1 MARIVEPDWHL
12 TLDDYAAVAQLA
24 SSVTELQAEARR
36 LAPRLDGRTVWMI
49 NSTAQGGGVAEML
62 PTQVALL
69 RELGLDVRWAVIESK
84 EPRFFT
90 LTKHIHNLIHGEGE
104 PRITEADCDIYDAV
118 SVENAESLREFV
130 GDNAILVVHDP
141 QPLGAGAL
149 LKQTLEV
156 PAIWRCHIGLDEQLP
171 ATSKAWR
178 FLEPFALEY
187 DRAVFS
193 APEYIPGYL
202 AGRAS
207 VIHPAL
213 DPLSHK
219 NRPLSIHKL
228 VGILCNAALLEPE
241 EPVITPPFP
250 EPARRLQPDGEWAE
264 ATHPTDI
271 GLLFR
276 PIVTQVSRWDR
287 LKGFAPL
294 LHAFVLLKQQLAGRS
309 GLEDRHRRTLEN
321 ARLVLAGPDPASVQ
335 DDPEAT
341 AVLEEICS
349 HYLALAPELQ
359 QDIAILS
366 LPMGSRKHN
375 ALMVNALQ
383 RCSTIVVQ
391 NSLREGFGL
400 TATEA
405 MWKANAVLGSR
416 AVGLRQQIRDGMDGR
431 LVSSPEDPEEIASVL
446 DEMLADEKVRD
457 QWGRTAEHRAH
468 HEFLIFPQL
477 RRWLELLAEVARR

>member
-1 MARIVEPDWHL
+1 MAQIIDPEWHL
-12 TLDDYAAVAQLA
+12 SLDDYAAVAQLA
-24 SSVTELQAEARR
+24 SSVSELRAEAAR
-36 LAPRLDGRTVWMI
+36 LVPALQGRTVWMI

-69 RELGLDVRWAVIESK
+69 RELGLDVRWAVIETT

-104 PRITEADCDIYDAV
+104 PHVSDEDRELYDEV
-118 SVENAESLREFV
+118 SVRNARALREHI
-130 GDNAILVVHDP
+130 GRDAILVVHDP
-141 QPLGAGAL
+141 QPAAAGAM
-149 LKQTLEV
+149 LKQDLEV

-171 ATSKAWR
+171 ATRAAWR
-178 FLEPFALEY
+178 FLEPYVCDY

-193 APEYIPGYL
+193 APEYIPSYL
-202 AGRAS
+202 VGRS
-207 VIHPAL
+207 TVIHPAL

-219 NRPLSIHKL
+219 NRSLPIHKL
-228 VGILCNAALLEPE
+228 VGILCNAGLIEPAS
-241 EPVITPPFP
+241 PVLTPPFP
-250 EPARRLQPDGEWAE
+250 EQAQRLQPDGEWAA
-264 ATHPTDI
+264 ATLPSDI

-287 LKGFAPL
+287 LKGWAPL
-294 LHAFVLLKQQLAGRS
+294 LRAFVLLKQRLPERG
-309 GLEDRHRRTLEN
+309 GLDERHRRTLEN
-321 ARLVLAGPDPASVQ
+321 VRLVLAGPDPASVQ

-341 AVLEEICS
+341 EVLDEIRS
-349 HYLALAPELQ
+349 LYLSLDEGLQ

-375 ALMVNALQ
+375 ALMVNVLQ
-383 RCSTIVVQ
+383 RCSTVVVQ

-416 AVGLRQQIRDGMDGR
+416 AVGLRQQIRDGLDGR
-431 LVSSPEDPEEIASVL
+431 LVASAEDPEEVARVL
-446 DEMLADEKVRD
+446 DQMLADEKRRD
-457 QWGRTAEHRAH
+457 NWGRSAEHRVH

-477 RRWLELLAEVARR
+477 RRWLELVSEVAGE